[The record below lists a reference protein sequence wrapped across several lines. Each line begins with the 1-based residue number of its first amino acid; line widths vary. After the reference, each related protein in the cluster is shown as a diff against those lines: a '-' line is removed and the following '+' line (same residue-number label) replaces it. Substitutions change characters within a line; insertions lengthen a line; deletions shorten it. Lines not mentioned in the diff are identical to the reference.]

1 MIYVSSD
8 TNWEDTGSAFGFAT
22 EISPGAAP
30 LTLDSMKKTVAKD
43 ALWKDGP
50 TDDWN
55 YHCGASSK
63 FVNIADT

>member
-1 MIYVSSD
+1 MVHVSTVPCYIVLFVFGNSHGVVYVSSD

-43 ALWKDGP
+43 YP
-50 TDDWN
+50 R
-55 YHCGASSK
+55 
-63 FVNIADT
+63 